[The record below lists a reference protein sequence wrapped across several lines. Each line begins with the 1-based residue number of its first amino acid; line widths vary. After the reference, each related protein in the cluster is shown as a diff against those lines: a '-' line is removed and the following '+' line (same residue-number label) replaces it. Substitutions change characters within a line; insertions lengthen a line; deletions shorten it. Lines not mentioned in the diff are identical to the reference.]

1 MKIVIPVTDHENFS
15 FAECL
20 VFLRRS
26 DKECLHDVTGNSLRK
41 VIVVNDIPVLT
52 VITDAPEKKGVEVEI
67 FADANVLTDTSY
79 IKQYIT
85 HWLHLDADLNE
96 FYNFA
101 TKDKVLSPLIQ
112 QYKGLRLIGIP
123 ELFEA
128 ITWSIIGQQIN
139 LSFAYTLKQRLIHA
153 YGHGI
158 TSGSTVTTEGATS
171 SGGSVAAEGAI
182 SSGVTITTEN
192 AISSGSTVTTNGA
205 ISSGGKI
212 YYVYPQPAT
221 IASLEP
227 ADLIAMQFSRSKA
240 DYILSIAKAMA
251 EERLSLAHLQSLGYA
266 AAREYLIS
274 FKGIGNWSANYVLM
288 KFSRYW
294 QALPLE
300 DAGLH
305 NALKYQL
312 QLPAKPSLAEIREYT
327 QHWQQHAA
335 YATFYLWRSL
345 QQ

>member
-1 MKIVIPVTDHENFS
+1 MKIIVPVTDHTNFS

-26 DKECLHDVTGNSLRK
+26 DKECLHEVDGNTLRK
-41 VIVVNDIPVLT
+41 VIMVNNTPVLT
-52 VITDAPEKKGVEVEI
+52 AITDAPGKKGLQVEI
-67 FADANVLTDTSY
+67 FANGDVDTRY
-79 IKQYIT
+79 IKHYIT
-85 HWLHLDADLNE
+85 HWLHLDADLTA
-96 FYNFA
+96 FYAFA
-101 TKDKVLSPLIQ
+101 GKDKVLAPLIQ

-128 ITWSIIGQQIN
+128 LTWTITGQQIN
-139 LSFAYTLKQRLIHA
+139 LSFAYTLKQRLIHT
-153 YGHGI
+153 YGD
-158 TSGSTVTTEGATS
+158 TVLA
-171 SGGSVAAEGAI
+171 
-182 SSGVTITTEN
+182 
-192 AISSGSTVTTNGA
+192 
-205 ISSGGKI
+205 GGKT

-221 IASLEP
+221 IAALTP

-240 DYILSIAKAMA
+240 DYILSIAKAMT
-251 EERLSLAHLQSLGYA
+251 EERLTLAQLQSLDYA
-266 AAREYLIS
+266 AAREYLTS

-312 QLPAKPSLAEIREYT
+312 RLSAKPSLAEIKAYT
-327 QHWQQHAA
+327 EHWQQHAA

>member
-1 MKIVIPVTDHENFS
+1 MKITIPVNDHANFS
-15 FAECL
+15 FDECL
-20 VFLRRS
+20 VFLSRS
-26 DKECLHDVTGNSLRK
+26 DKEALHEVAGKTLRK
-41 VIVVNDIPVLT
+41 VIVVNNTPVLT
-52 VITDAPEKKGVEVEI
+52 TITDAPKKKGLQVETS
-67 FADANVLTDTSY
+67 ADADPAA
-79 IKQYIT
+79 IKNYIT

-96 FYNFA
+96 FYTFA
-101 TKDKVLSPLIQ
+101 GKDAVLSPLIQ

-128 ITWSIIGQQIN
+128 LTWTITGQQIN

-153 YGHGI
+153 YGDA
-158 TSGSTVTTEGATS
+158 VTAGDKT
-171 SGGSVAAEGAI
+171 
-182 SSGVTITTEN
+182 
-192 AISSGSTVTTNGA
+192 
-205 ISSGGKI
+205 

-221 IASLEP
+221 IAALEP
-227 ADLIAMQFSRSKA
+227 ATLTGMQFSRSKA
-240 DYILSIAKAMA
+240 DYIISIARAMA
-251 EERLSLAHLQSLGYA
+251 EERLTLAQLQSLDYT

-305 NALKYQL
+305 NAFKQQL
-312 QLPAKPSLAEIREYT
+312 NLAVKPSLAEIKKYT

-345 QQ
+345 Q

>member
-1 MKIVIPVTDHENFS
+1 MKFTIPVTDHANFS
-15 FAECL
+15 FDECL

-26 DKECLHDVTGNSLRK
+26 DKECLHEVENNTLRK
-41 VIVVNDIPVLT
+41 VIVVNNTPVLT
-52 VITDAPEKKGVEVEI
+52 TITHAPQKQGLQVT
-67 FADANVLTDTSY
+67 TDTATDPACLRNY
-79 IKQYIT
+79 IS

-96 FYNFA
+96 FYSFA
-101 TKDKVLSPLIQ
+101 KKDKILSPLIQ

-128 ITWSIIGQQIN
+128 LTWTITGQQIN
-139 LSFAYTLKQRLIHA
+139 LSFAYTLKQRLIHT
-153 YGHGI
+153 YGDAI
-158 TSGSTVTTEGATS
+158 TSH
-171 SGGSVAAEGAI
+171 
-182 SSGVTITTEN
+182 
-192 AISSGSTVTTNGA
+192 
-205 ISSGGKI
+205 GKT

-221 IASLEP
+221 IAALEP
-227 ADLIAMQFSRSKA
+227 AALTDMQFSRSKA
-240 DYILSIAKAMA
+240 DYIISIAKAMA
-251 EERLSLAHLQSLGYA
+251 EERLSLAQLQSLDYP

-305 NALKYQL
+305 NALKQQL
-312 QLPAKPSLAEIREYT
+312 QLTTKPSLAEIKQYT

>member
-1 MKIVIPVTDHENFS
+1 MKIVIPVTNHENFS

-52 VITDAPEKKGVEVEI
+52 VITDAPDKKGVEVEI

-101 TKDKVLSPLIQ
+101 AKDKVLSPLIQ

-153 YGHGI
+153 YGHSI
-158 TSGSTVTTEGATS
+158 TSGDSVITEK
-171 SGGSVAAEGAI
+171 V
-182 SSGVTITTEN
+182 
-192 AISSGSTVTTNGA
+192 
-205 ISSGGKI
+205 ISSGGKT
-212 YYVYPQPAT
+212 YYVYPQPVT
-221 IASLEP
+221 IAALEP

-240 DYILSIAKAMA
+240 DYILSIARAMA
-251 EERLSLAHLQSLGYA
+251 EERLSLAHLQSLDYA

-305 NALKYQL
+305 NALKFQL

>member
-1 MKIVIPVTDHENFS
+1 MKITIPVTDHANFS
-15 FAECL
+15 FDECL

-26 DKECLHDVTGNSLRK
+26 DKECLHEVEGNTLRK
-41 VIVVNDIPVLT
+41 VIVVNNTPVLT
-52 VITDAPEKKGVEVEI
+52 T
-67 FADANVLTDTSY
+67 
-79 IKQYIT
+79 IT
-85 HWLHLDADLNE
+85 HTPGKQGLQVATATAADPAYLTTYISQWLHLDADLNE
-96 FYNFA
+96 FYTFA
-101 TKDKVLSPLIQ
+101 KKDKILSPLIR

-128 ITWSIIGQQIN
+128 LTWTITGQQIN

-153 YGHGI
+153 YGDAVTAHGK
-158 TSGSTVTTEGATS
+158 T
-171 SGGSVAAEGAI
+171 
-182 SSGVTITTEN
+182 
-192 AISSGSTVTTNGA
+192 
-205 ISSGGKI
+205 

-221 IASLEP
+221 IAALEP
-227 ADLIAMQFSRSKA
+227 AALTDMQFSRSKA
-240 DYILSIAKAMA
+240 DYIISIARAMA
-251 EERLSLAHLQSLGYA
+251 EDRLSLAHLQSLDYA

-288 KFSRYW
+288 KFCRYW

-305 NALKYQL
+305 NALKQQL
-312 QLPAKPSLAEIREYT
+312 QLPVKPSLAEIKKYT
-327 QHWQQHAA
+327 QHWQEHAA

>member
-1 MKIVIPVTDHENFS
+1 MKIHIPVTDHANFS
-15 FAECL
+15 FSECL

-26 DKECLHDVTGNSLRK
+26 DKECLHEVEGNTLHK
-41 VIVVNDIPVLT
+41 VIVANGTPVLAT
-52 VITDAPEKKGVEVEI
+52 ITHAPDKKGLAVEI
-67 FADANVLTDTSY
+67 SPDVDGDMAANY
-79 IKQYIT
+79 IKNYIT
-85 HWLHLDADLNE
+85 HWLHLDADLHP
-96 FYNFA
+96 FYTFA
-101 TKDKVLSPLIQ
+101 KKDKVLSPLIR

-128 ITWSIIGQQIN
+128 LTWTITGQQIN

-153 YGHGI
+153 YG
-158 TSGSTVTTEGATS
+158 S
-171 SGGSVAAEGAI
+171 SV
-182 SSGVTITTEN
+182 VN
-192 AISSGSTVTTNGA
+192 NGRA
-205 ISSGGKI
+205 

-221 IASLEP
+221 IAALEP

-240 DYILSIAKAMA
+240 DYIISLARAMA
-251 EERLSLAHLQSLGYA
+251 EERLTLAHLQTLDYT

-288 KFSRYW
+288 KFSRFW

-305 NALKYQL
+305 NALKQQL
-312 QLPAKPSLAEIREYT
+312 QLPVKPSLAEIKAYT

>member
-1 MKIVIPVTDHENFS
+1 MKFTIPVTDHANFS
-15 FAECL
+15 FDECL

-26 DKECLHDVTGNSLRK
+26 DKECLHEVEGNTLRK
-41 VIVVNDIPVLT
+41 VIVVNNTPVLT
-52 VITDAPEKKGVEVEI
+52 TITDAPKKQGLQVTTNTA
-67 FADANVLTDTSY
+67 ADPACLKNY
-79 IKQYIT
+79 IS

-96 FYNFA
+96 FYTFA
-101 TKDKVLSPLIQ
+101 KKDKILSPLIQ

-128 ITWSIIGQQIN
+128 LTWTITGQQIN

-153 YGHGI
+153 YGDAI
-158 TSGSTVTTEGATS
+158 TSH
-171 SGGSVAAEGAI
+171 
-182 SSGVTITTEN
+182 
-192 AISSGSTVTTNGA
+192 
-205 ISSGGKI
+205 GKT

-221 IASLEP
+221 IAALEP
-227 ADLIAMQFSRSKA
+227 AALTDMQFSRSKA
-240 DYILSIAKAMA
+240 DYIISIAKAMA
-251 EERLSLAHLQSLGYA
+251 EERLSLAQLQSLDYTT
-266 AAREYLIS
+266 AREYLIS

-305 NALKYQL
+305 NALKQQL
-312 QLPAKPSLAEIREYT
+312 QLAVKPSLAEIKEYR

>member
-1 MKIVIPVTDHENFS
+1 MIAHMKIHIPVTDHANFS

-20 VFLRRS
+20 VFLSRS
-26 DKECLHDVTGNSLRK
+26 DKECLHEVDGNILRK
-41 VIVVNDIPVLT
+41 VIVVNGNPVLT
-52 VITDAPEKKGVEVEI
+52 AITDAPQKEGLQVEI
-67 FADANVLTDTSY
+67 SADADNIDTNY
-79 IKQYIT
+79 IKNYIT
-85 HWLHLDADLNE
+85 HWLHLDADLHP
-96 FYNFA
+96 FYKFA
-101 TKDKVLSPLIQ
+101 KKDGVLSPLIQ

-128 ITWSIIGQQIN
+128 LTWTITGQQIN

-153 YGHGI
+153 YG
-158 TSGSTVTTEGATS
+158 A
-171 SGGSVAAEGAI
+171 AI
-182 SSGVTITTEN
+182 SSGNKT
-192 AISSGSTVTTNGA
+192 
-205 ISSGGKI
+205 
-212 YYVYPQPAT
+212 YHVYPQPAT
-221 IASLEP
+221 IAKLEP

-240 DYILSIAKAMA
+240 DYIISLARAMA
-251 EERLSLAHLQSLGYA
+251 EERLTLAHLQSLDYT

-305 NALKYQL
+305 NALKQQL
-312 QLPAKPSLAEIREYT
+312 QLPAKPSLAEIKGYT

>member
-1 MKIVIPVTDHENFS
+1 MKFTIPVTDHANFS
-15 FAECL
+15 FDECL

-26 DKECLHDVTGNSLRK
+26 DKECLHEVEGNTLRK
-41 VIVVNDIPVLT
+41 VIVVNNTPVLT
-52 VITDAPEKKGVEVEI
+52 TITDAPKKQGLQVTTNTA
-67 FADANVLTDTSY
+67 ADPACLKNY
-79 IKQYIT
+79 IS

-96 FYNFA
+96 FYTFA
-101 TKDKVLSPLIQ
+101 KKDKILSPLIQ

-128 ITWSIIGQQIN
+128 LTWTITGQQIN

-153 YGHGI
+153 YGDAI
-158 TSGSTVTTEGATS
+158 TSL
-171 SGGSVAAEGAI
+171 
-182 SSGVTITTEN
+182 
-192 AISSGSTVTTNGA
+192 
-205 ISSGGKI
+205 GKT

-221 IASLEP
+221 IAALEP
-227 ADLIAMQFSRSKA
+227 AALTDMQFSRSKA
-240 DYILSIAKAMA
+240 DYIISIAKAMA
-251 EERLSLAHLQSLGYA
+251 EERLSLTQLQSLDYT

-305 NALKYQL
+305 NTLKQQL
-312 QLPAKPSLAEIREYT
+312 QLAVKPSLAEIKEYT

>member
-1 MKIVIPVTDHENFS
+1 MKILIPVTDHSNFS

-26 DKECLHDVTGNSLRK
+26 DKECLHEVEDHTLRK
-41 VIVVNDIPVLT
+41 VIMVNNTPVLT
-52 VITDAPEKKGVEVEI
+52 AITDAPEQKVLQVDI
-67 FADANVLTDTSY
+67 LTDEVVDIDY
-79 IKQYIT
+79 VKNYIT

-96 FYNFA
+96 FYIFA
-101 TKDKVLSPLIQ
+101 GKDKVLAPLIR

-128 ITWSIIGQQIN
+128 LTWTITGQQIN

-153 YGHGI
+153 YGDA
-158 TSGSTVTTEGATS
+158 VT
-171 SGGSVAAEGAI
+171 
-182 SSGVTITTEN
+182 
-192 AISSGSTVTTNGA
+192 
-205 ISSGGKI
+205 SGGKI

-221 IASLEP
+221 IAALEP
-227 ADLIAMQFSRSKA
+227 ADLIGMQFSRSKA
-240 DYILSIAKAMA
+240 AYILSIAKAMA
-251 EERLSLAHLQSLGYA
+251 EERLTLAHLQSLDYT

-327 QHWQQHAA
+327 KHWQQHAA

-345 QQ
+345 QQHTPWNNIITLPQHP

>member
-101 TKDKVLSPLIQ
+101 AKDKVLSPLIQ

-153 YGHGI
+153 YGHSI
-158 TSGSTVTTEGATS
+158 TSGDSVITEK
-171 SGGSVAAEGAI
+171 V
-182 SSGVTITTEN
+182 
-192 AISSGSTVTTNGA
+192 
-205 ISSGGKI
+205 ISSGGKT

-221 IASLEP
+221 IAALEP

-240 DYILSIAKAMA
+240 DYILSIARAMA

>member
-1 MKIVIPVTDHENFS
+1 MKFTIPVTDHANFS
-15 FAECL
+15 FDECL
-20 VFLRRS
+20 VFLSRS
-26 DKECLHDVTGNSLRK
+26 DKECLHEVEGNTLRK
-41 VIVVNDIPVLT
+41 VIVVNNTPVLT
-52 VITDAPEKKGVEVEI
+52 TITDAPKKQGLQVTTNTA
-67 FADANVLTDTSY
+67 ADPACLKNY
-79 IKQYIT
+79 IS

-96 FYNFA
+96 FYTFA
-101 TKDKVLSPLIQ
+101 KKDKILSPLIQ

-128 ITWSIIGQQIN
+128 LTWTITGQQIN

-153 YGHGI
+153 YGDAI
-158 TSGSTVTTEGATS
+158 TSL
-171 SGGSVAAEGAI
+171 
-182 SSGVTITTEN
+182 
-192 AISSGSTVTTNGA
+192 
-205 ISSGGKI
+205 GKT

-221 IASLEP
+221 IAALEP
-227 ADLIAMQFSRSKA
+227 AALTDMQFSRSKA
-240 DYILSIAKAMA
+240 DYIISIAKAMA
-251 EERLSLAHLQSLGYA
+251 EERLSLTQLQSLDYT

-305 NALKYQL
+305 NALKQQL
-312 QLPAKPSLAEIREYT
+312 QLAVKPSLAEIKEYT

>member
-1 MKIVIPVTDHENFS
+1 MKITIPVTDHSNFS
-15 FAECL
+15 FDECL
-20 VFLRRS
+20 VFLSRS
-26 DKECLHDVTGNSLRK
+26 DKECLHDVDGNTLRK
-41 VIVVNDIPVLT
+41 VIVVDDKPVLAA
-52 VITDAPEKKGVEVEI
+52 ITAAPKKKGLQVEI
-67 FADANVLTDTSY
+67 VGDADPDY
-79 IKQYIT
+79 IRHYIT

-96 FYNFA
+96 FYSFA
-101 TKDKVLSPLIQ
+101 RQDAVLSPLIQ

-128 ITWSIIGQQIN
+128 LTWTITGQQIN

-153 YGHGI
+153 YGDAI
-158 TSGSTVTTEGATS
+158 TAGDKT
-171 SGGSVAAEGAI
+171 
-182 SSGVTITTEN
+182 
-192 AISSGSTVTTNGA
+192 
-205 ISSGGKI
+205 

-221 IASLEP
+221 IATLEP
-227 ADLIAMQFSRSKA
+227 AALTAMQFSRSKA
-240 DYILSIAKAMA
+240 DYLISIAKAMA
-251 EERLSLAHLQSLGYA
+251 EERLTLAQLQSLDYT

-305 NALKYQL
+305 NALKLQL
-312 QLPAKPSLAEIREYT
+312 QLAAKPSLAEIKAYT

-345 QQ
+345 Q